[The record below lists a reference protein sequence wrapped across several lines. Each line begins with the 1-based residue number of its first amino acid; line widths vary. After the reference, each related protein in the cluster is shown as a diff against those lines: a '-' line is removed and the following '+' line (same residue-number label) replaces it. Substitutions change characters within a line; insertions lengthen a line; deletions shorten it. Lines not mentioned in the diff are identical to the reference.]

1 MFVYVHI
8 LFNVSNTL
16 WVWTLSHCGWIA
28 YTMYTV
34 MYYNGIRLVSRII
47 HLWYLGCPHTYTHA
61 HTAQNFIMIKL
72 KTWKCSYIQ
81 NLYDYGSNT
90 KGEKPTMTMSVV
102 TNSKINSL
110 QNQVKWLQLLI
121 YDSLLWT
128 IASFDQYINYL
139 TVKVFLKMTTTD
151 PIHYY
156 WIIRDDLVHY
166 H

>member
-1 MFVYVHI
+1 MYIFYSTSVTHYEYGYYHI
-8 LFNVSNTL
+8 VVGLLTQ
-16 WVWTLSHCGWIA
+16 
-28 YTMYTV
+28 MYTV

-47 HLWYLGCPHTYTHA
+47 HLWHLGCPHTYTHA

-90 KGEKPTMTMSVV
+90 KGEKPAMTMSVV

-121 YDSLLWT
+121 WFSTMNYSLLWS
-128 IASFDQYINYL
+128 IHKLFDSESI
-139 TVKVFLKMTTTD
+139 
-151 PIHYY
+151 P
-156 WIIRDDLVHY
+156 
-166 H
+166 